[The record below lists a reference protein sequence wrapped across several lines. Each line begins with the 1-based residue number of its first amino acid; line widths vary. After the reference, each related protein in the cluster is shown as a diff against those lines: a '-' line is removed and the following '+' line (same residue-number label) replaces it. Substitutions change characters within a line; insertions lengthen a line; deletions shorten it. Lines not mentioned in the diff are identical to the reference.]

1 MKQNRTSASRLFVT
15 LLLAFVVTQEARSR
29 ETAGAAEPL
38 WKATIRDLS
47 YPRRLE
53 NEDGFILIHAPQIHA
68 WTDFKHIE
76 GTAAAE
82 AHPADSDEVIY
93 ATVTF
98 EADAL
103 PDVDRRI
110 VTVSNLEVVAIEFA
124 DGRGSEVRHY
134 EMLQAAL
141 PEATRETPLDL
152 VLSHLADE
160 MLPTD
165 TPGLA
170 AEAPEV
176 IVEQGPARL
185 LITDGEPLFVPIRNS
200 GLMFVANTNW
210 TLFQDA
216 SRLYWLLDAAGWLT
230 APELEGPW
238 SWAGVLPDDLH
249 NLSAERFPRAAAAAA
264 AEDAPTDAEVPHI
277 AVRTAPAELVVLD
290 GPPALETVGSGELS
304 WVTNT
309 DAPLFRAGADWYLL
323 ASGRWFRSDEL
334 TGARWA
340 PVEMLPDT
348 FAKIPRDHPR
358 SAVLAA
364 VPGTRES
371 RTAALEAMLPRRT
384 RVERGA
390 EPGIDVSW
398 SGEPAFKAI
407 DATDVERGINTP
419 YDVLR
424 VGARYYLCFEGIWY
438 ESDAATGPWRAT
450 ARIPEAIYE
459 IPASSPIHHTTYA
472 QVEDAND
479 TTITYTTTAGYQSVY
494 IYHGVPVWG
503 TGYYYAPWVYYDP
516 YHPWYP
522 GFPIFYPYP
531 YSYGSASWYNPRT
544 GHYGSWTRYYGPYGG
559 YGYGSSYDPS
569 TGRYSTAE
577 STWDGD
583 EWALSGR
590 SYNPRTGRGVETRR
604 YYDADDNA
612 WKIDTAIEGRAG
624 RAEIERR
631 YDDGIGRTTLESSRG
646 GGGEVV
652 RDYRGDGM
660 TSHGEFVTSD
670 GRTVLSDGRFE
681 DGEGAVD
688 FRGSGGGTGSIER
701 SVGPDGTV
709 TREGAFTSG
718 DQTITTETVRG
729 DAGRRTDFETSGG
742 ATGTIAGRGFDRA
755 LLAEAPSGDLYA
767 GSAGEVYRRTDEGW
781 AKRENGAWQPVERVS
796 REQGVR
802 RDDLASGME
811 RARASNR
818 ERNRRLDALDQSYR
832 ARRQGLQ
839 GYGNRARQ
847 FRGGGRLR
855 RR

>member
-1 MKQNRTSASRLFVT
+1 MKKNCKSASRLLVM
-15 LLLAFVVTQEARSR
+15 LLLTVVVTDKARSR
-29 ETAGAAEPL
+29 EEAGAAAPL
-38 WKATIRDLS
+38 WEATVRDLS

-53 NEDGFILIHAPQIHA
+53 SEDGFILIHAPQIHA
-68 WTDFKHIE
+68 WTGFEHIE

-93 ATVTF
+93 ATLTF

-110 VTVSNLEVVAIEFA
+110 VTVSDLEVVAIEFA

-152 VLSHLADE
+152 ALSHLADE
-160 MLPTD
+160 VLPPD

-170 AEAPEV
+170 EAAPEILV
-176 IVEQGPARL
+176 SQEPARL
-185 LITDGEPLFVPIRNS
+185 VITDGDPLYVPIRNS
-200 GLMFVANTNW
+200 DLMFVANTNW

-216 SRLYWLLDAAGWLT
+216 SRAYWLLDATGWLT
-230 APELEGPW
+230 APELEGTW
-238 SWAGVLPDDLH
+238 SRADALPEDLR
-249 NLSAERFPRAAAAAA
+249 NLSDERFPRAAAAAA
-264 AEDAPTDAEVPHI
+264 SEAAPTDTKAPLIV
-277 AVRTAPAELVVLD
+277 VRNAPAELVVLD
-290 GPPALETVGSGELS
+290 GAPKLEPVGGAGLA

-309 DAPLFRAGADWYLL
+309 DAPLFRIDDHWYLL
-323 ASGRWFRSDEL
+323 ASGRWFRSKALAEEHW
-334 TGARWA
+334 T
-340 PVEMLPDT
+340 PVDTLPPA
-348 FAKIPRDHPR
+348 FAEIPREHPR

-371 RTAALEAMLPRRT
+371 RIAALEAMLPRRT
-384 RVERGA
+384 EVERGA
-390 EPGIDVSW
+390 DPGVEVSW
-398 SGEPAFKAI
+398 SGEPAFEGI
-407 DATDVERGINTP
+407 EGIDVERGLNTP
-419 YDVLR
+419 NDVLR
-424 VGARYYLCFEGIWY
+424 VGGLYYLCLEGIWY
-438 ESDAATGPWRAT
+438 ESDAAKGPWRAT
-450 ARIPEAIYE
+450 ASVPEAIYE
-459 IPASSPIHHTTYA
+459 IPASSPMHHTTYA
-472 QVEDAND
+472 RVDDASE

-516 YHPWYP
+516 FHPWYP
-522 GFPIFYPYP
+522 GYPIYYPYP
-531 YSYGSASWYNPRT
+531 YSYGSASWYNPQT
-544 GHYGSWTRYYGPYGG
+544 GQYGSWTRYYGPYGG
-559 YGYGSSYDPS
+559 YGYGSSYDPT
-569 TGRYSTAE
+569 TGRYITAE

-583 EWALSGR
+583 EWALTGR
-590 SYNPRTGRGVETRR
+590 SYNPRTERSIETRR

-612 WKIDTAIEGRAG
+612 WKIDTDIDGRNG
-624 RAEIERR
+624 GAEIERR

-646 GGGEVV
+646 GGGEIV

-660 TSHGEFVTSD
+660 NSYGEFVTGD
-670 GRTVLSDGRFE
+670 GRTVLSEGRFE
-681 DGEGAVD
+681 NGEGELD
-688 FRGSGGGTGSIER
+688 IRGSGGGTGSIER

-709 TREGAFTSG
+709 TREGTFTSG
-718 DQTITTETVRG
+718 DQTITTETVRD

-742 ATGTIAGRGFDRA
+742 ATGTITGRGLDRA

-781 AKRENGAWQPVERVS
+781 AKRENGAWQPVERVDAS
-796 REQGVR
+796 TGAR
-802 RDDLASGME
+802 RDDLASGIE

-818 ERNRRLDALDQSYR
+818 ERNRRLDALDQNYR

-839 GYGNRARQ
+839 GYGNRTRQ
-847 FRGGGRLR
+847 FRGGGRIR